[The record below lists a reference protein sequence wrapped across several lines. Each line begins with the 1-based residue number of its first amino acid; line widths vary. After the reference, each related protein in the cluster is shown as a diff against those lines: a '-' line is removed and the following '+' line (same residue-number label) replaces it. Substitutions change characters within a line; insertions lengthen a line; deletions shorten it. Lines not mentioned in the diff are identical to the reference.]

1 MKTPRPNG
9 KKKRR
14 SSREAR
20 SVFSPKRIR
29 IPHQVQSAGE
39 LWLEFFG
46 QFCDL
51 VIDHDGPVTTELV
64 MVKDQQAIDRARIL
78 ADRAL
83 AAFQDRF
90 PGVYP
95 ND

>member
-1 MKTPRPNG
+1 MKRPIPKPKG
-9 KKKRR
+9 VKKRQ
-14 SSREAR
+14 SGNREAR

-51 VIDHDGPVTTELV
+51 VVDNHETWNTR
-64 MVKDQQAIDRARIL
+64 KDMEAIDRARIL

>member
-1 MKTPRPNG
+1 MKRPTPKP
-9 KKKRR
+9 KMVKKRQ
-14 SSREAR
+14 SGNREAR

-39 LWLEFFG
+39 LWLEFFS
-46 QFCDL
+46 QFCDI
-51 VIDHDGPVTTELV
+51 VIDRDSVPSRPITDELC
-64 MVKDQQAIDRARIL
+64 IDRARIL